1 MLLNCNVTG
10 FKILRP
16 KGVVNHAPR
25 TPYKE
30 SVTVILRRKEG
41 ASMADGLTW
50 KARRALGG
58 HWRVVLAAG
67 LLTLAAPSLGLE
79 RLQVAQSVPAMQGR
93 PVALI
98 AAIRAELQSV
108 GELTRLTFD
117 LTGPVAPQAHVLGDP
132 DRVVVDLPEVDFQIN
147 AGQGLPPAVRR
158 KPAKGAEPLGG
169 VVASYRFGLVAA
181 GKSRVVIHLASPAR
195 IVRVVCEPAVAGGG
209 ARLVIELG
217 RVEPA
222 LFRAEVERSRVER
235 LAASPLPAVVA
246 PQAAGLGQAA
256 PLPVVALDA
265 GHGGVDTGAHSA
277 SGALEKDIVFD
288 FTRALAARL
297 EAGKKV
303 RVVLSRESDVFV
315 ALGERVRRARA
326 NGASLFVSIHAD
338 TLSEDRSVAGA
349 TVYTA
354 SDKASDAEAARVAEK
369 ENQADLA
376 GGLDGREDQ
385 GDVSDILVDLT
396 RRETRAYSNVFA
408 RTLVGYWKDVG
419 QLNKNPI
426 RSAGFQVLRAHDV
439 PSVLLELGY
448 LSSERDLATLTTPQ
462 WREKAA
468 NGVARAI
475 EGFFNSRSG
484 GESAKTA
491 TDVDPFGALAAP
503 RGSPSGTSLRP

>member
-1 MLLNCNVTG
+1 
-10 FKILRP
+10 
-16 KGVVNHAPR
+16 
-25 TPYKE
+25 
-30 SVTVILRRKEG
+30 
-41 ASMADGLTW
+41 MADGV
-50 KARRALGG
+50 KSMARRVRFWLWRAL
-58 HWRVVLAAG
+58 LAAG
-67 LLTLAAPSLGLE
+67 LLGLAAPALGRE
-79 RLQVAQSVPAMQGR
+79 RLQVAQSAPAAASR
-93 PVALI
+93 PAAQI
-98 AAIRAELQSV
+98 AATRADLQTT

-117 LTGPVAPQAHVLGDP
+117 LTGPLEPQAHVLADP
-132 DRVVVDLPEVDFQIN
+132 DRVVIDLPEVDFQIN
-147 AGQGLPPAVRR
+147 AAQGLPPALRR
-158 KPAKGAEPLGG
+158 KPARGAEPLGG

-181 GKSRVVIHLASPAR
+181 GKSRVVIHLATPAR
-195 IVRVVCEPAVAGGG
+195 IVRVASEPAAGGRS
-209 ARLVIELG
+209 ARLVIELAKVD
-217 RVEPA
+217 RA
-222 LFRAEVERSRVER
+222 LFRAEAERSRVER
-235 LAASPLPAVVA
+235 LATGPAAPALAA
-246 PQAAGLGQAA
+246 PQAGGPGQAA

-265 GHGGVDTGAHSA
+265 GHGGVDTGAHSG

-297 EAGKKV
+297 EAGRKV
-303 RVVLSRESDVFV
+303 RVVLSRDSDVFV

-326 NGASLFVSIHAD
+326 NGASLFISIHVD

-385 GDVSDILVDLT
+385 GEISDILVDLT

-408 RTLVGYWKDVG
+408 RTLVGYWKDIG

-475 EGFFNSRSG
+475 EGFFHSRSA

-491 TDVDPFGALAAP
+491 SEGDPFGTLAAP
-503 RGSPSGTSLRP
+503 GRSSSGTGLRP